1 MDRQVDNLIHPI
13 RRERVGAHTSF
24 LAQALVHI
32 FWRARPRELPQ
43 VYDCM
48 WQSMVVFA
56 QTEISW
62 RQTNVPVDRFRY
74 DLVSRDEL

>member
-1 MDRQVDNLIHPI
+1 
-13 RRERVGAHTSF
+13 
-24 LAQALVHI
+24 
-32 FWRARPRELPQ
+32 
-43 VYDCM
+43 
-48 WQSMVVFA
+48 MVVFA